1 LATDAGGGRRGK
13 VENAVRGR
21 EPESPEEWIYQR
33 EAVEHYLVAD
43 GYSLDELRGY
53 EFEVETTQDRT
64 DIAASLGRVTPRSAR
79 AVAAGSVALGTLLS
93 VETGL
98 LSPVV
103 VSVVLGVVLYAVGGL
118 PDPEPV
124 VNTHKVRRPGL
135 TETEVYRR
143 LTMSNI
149 IQELK
154 EEEQKKARRK
164 AHRKNRNPG
173 GGRF

>member
-21 EPESPEEWIYQR
+21 KPESPEEWIYQR
-33 EAVEHYLVAD
+33 EAVEHYLVSD

-53 EFEVETTQDRT
+53 EFEFETTQDRT
-64 DIAASLGRVTPRSAR
+64 DTAAFLGRVTPRSVR
-79 AVAAGSVALGTLLS
+79 VVAAGSVALGLLLS

-98 LSPVV
+98 LSPVAL
-103 VSVVLGVVLYAVGGL
+103 SVALGVALYAVGEL

-124 VNTHKVRRPGL
+124 TKTHKVRRPGL

-143 LTMSNI
+143 LTMSNV

-154 EEEQKKARRK
+154 EEEQEKARRK
-164 AHRKNRNPG
+164 ARRKDRKPG